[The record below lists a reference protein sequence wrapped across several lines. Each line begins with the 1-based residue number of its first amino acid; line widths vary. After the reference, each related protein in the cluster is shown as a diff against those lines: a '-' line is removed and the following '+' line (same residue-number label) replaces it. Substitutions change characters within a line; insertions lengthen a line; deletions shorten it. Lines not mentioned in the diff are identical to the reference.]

1 MRKSLNKRP
10 LIIGVGGSH
19 SGAGKTTVAEAL
31 LKHLTKIANVSVNS
45 NSAGKEKLTL
55 KTYTDTKNRW
65 GAIKYTKTVIYTS
78 IIDDPET
85 LTPEG
90 KDTARLI
97 NAGAEK
103 TLWVQSPPEELKE
116 VLPIAVDRLSNLRGI
131 IVEGNSAIE
140 FLKPDVVIF
149 IFGRDAGTLKKS
161 AVKILDMADII
172 LFEEEPSVKL
182 PVRKKKFKVALS
194 SPSGLD
200 ECIDYI
206 QGLLK

>member
-1 MRKSLNKRP
+1 M
-10 LIIGVGGSH
+10 
-19 SGAGKTTVAEAL
+19 
-31 LKHLTKIANVSVNS
+31 
-45 NSAGKEKLTL
+45 
-55 KTYTDTKNRW
+55 
-65 GAIKYTKTVIYTS
+65 
-78 IIDDPET
+78 
-85 LTPEG
+85 
-90 KDTARLI
+90 
-97 NAGAEK
+97 
-103 TLWVQSPPEELKE
+103 LWVQSPAAGLEEVMPL
-116 VLPIAVDRLSNLRGI
+116 AVTRLLHLSGI
-131 IVEGNSAIE
+131 IIEGNSAIE

-182 PVRKKKFKVALS
+182 PVRKRKFEVTLS